1 VRLIQ
6 FYLDEDAMDSGLVI
20 ALRSQG
26 VTLITTSAVNRVS
39 AADSEQLAFATSRG
53 SVLYSF
59 NMADYCRLHE
69 EWMHDGR
76 PHAGIVVAP
85 QKVHSVGEQM
95 RRLLR
100 IRAALSADEMVNRIE
115 FLAAWG

>member
-6 FYLDEDAMDSGLVI
+6 FYLDEDAMDSGLVT

-26 VTLITTSAVNRVS
+26 VTLITAGEVNLANYADLEHLTYASAC
-39 AADSEQLAFATSRG
+39 G
-53 SVLYSF
+53 CVLYSF
-59 NMADYCRLHE
+59 NASDYCRLHE
-69 EWMHDGR
+69 EWIDQGR
-76 PHAGIVVAP
+76 KHAGIIAAP
-85 QKVHSVGEQM
+85 QQTFSIGEQM

-115 FLAAWG
+115 FLTAWS